1 MQLPY
6 LFKSTVLELESEV
19 EKYREGQEKVKFLET
34 QVETLK
40 QTLNI
45 NKSSFKEEC
54 DELTS
59 QTNKTRE
66 KLASA
71 TSYNRKPIGKKQL
84 KY

>member
-1 MQLPY
+1 MPY

-45 NKSSFKEEC
+45 NKSSFKEEY
-54 DELTS
+54 DELTL
-59 QTNKTRE
+59 QTNKNRE
-66 KLASA
+66 KLALA

-84 KY
+84 KN